1 MSSLVMNNL
10 LILVLMPIFAGISY
24 YISGHV
30 IARRLCLVMP
40 ILMLLYTIYL
50 RTIGSFPIGMLLLS
64 ETMPYGMALR
74 MDALSFSL
82 ILLNSVLFC
91 MTTLYANHKPYF
103 SKGFIFVF
111 LSLEGLING
120 IFLSTDLFN
129 LYVLIEL
136 STVLVAILIMYK
148 KENRSIYD
156 GLIYLMSNLV
166 AMAFFL
172 LGIGYCYKLFG
183 VLDLDSLKIAIDN
196 VKDPKVLILP
206 FAFLMTG
213 VSLKAAIMPLF
224 SWLPRAHAAPSAP
237 TIVSAI
243 LSGIFV
249 KTGIYLLI
257 RMQWLFGN
265 QLDLMPLFLALGYT
279 TAIIGFI
286 FAMVQKDIK
295 LVLAYQTISKM
306 GLILIGLGYNTELSR
321 LGAMYLILS
330 HGLYKPLLFLIS
342 GQLIE
347 HYQTRQLSDMHS
359 LWHISKKLSL
369 ILIIAIFSITAA
381 PLFSGS
387 ISKVLIGYSAPTLA
401 MDLISIGTMLSFVK
415 FIGVILPM
423 PSSASSVSKSPIVIE
438 KMQWLSLFVLATLC
452 VILGSLEGVISNL
465 VLFQS
470 IPLLLKSDMLTKLMR
485 YVIEFIVCLLIYK
498 RVISNNNWLDKL
510 RKVDLSFNAM
520 NIALVTYFAG
530 IMLYL
535 LV

>member
-10 LILVLMPIFAGISY
+10 LILVLMPFFTGIAY
-24 YISGHV
+24 YISGHSF
-30 IARRLCLVMP
+30 ARRLCLVTP
-40 ILMLLYTIYL
+40 LFLLVYTVYL
-50 RTIGSFPIGMLLLS
+50 RTLGNFPIEMLLLS
-64 ETMPYGMALR
+64 EAMPYGMALR

-82 ILLNSVLFC
+82 ILLNSLLFF
-91 MTTLYANHKPYF
+91 TTTIYALNKPYF
-103 SKGFIFVF
+103 TKEFGFVF
-111 LSLEGLING
+111 LSLQGLING

-136 STVLVAILIMYK
+136 STVLVAILIMSK

-183 VLDLDSLKIAIDN
+183 VLELDRLKLAIDA
-196 VKDPKVLILP
+196 VQDPKVLILP

-213 VSLKAAIMPLF
+213 ISLKAALMPLF

-257 RMQWLFGN
+257 RIHWLFGN
-265 QLDLMPLFLALGYT
+265 QLDLMPLFLFLGYI
-279 TAIIGFI
+279 TAILGFI
-286 FAMVQKDIK
+286 LAMVQNDIK

-306 GLILIGLGYNTELSR
+306 GLIVIGLGYNTELSR

-330 HGLYKPLLFLIS
+330 HGLFKPLLFLIS
-342 GQLIE
+342 GLLIE
-347 HYQTRQLSDMHS
+347 YYQTRQLTDMHN
-359 LWHISKKLSL
+359 LWHVSKKLSVLL
-369 ILIIAIFSITAA
+369 IVAVLSITAA

-387 ISKVLIGYSAPTLA
+387 ISKVLIGYSAPALA

-415 FIGVILPM
+415 LIKVIIPK
-423 PSSASSVSKSPIVIE
+423 PTIESSVSKAPIAIE
-438 KMQWLSLFVLATLC
+438 NMQWLSMFVLASLC
-452 VILGSLEGVISNL
+452 VLLGSLAGVISNF
-465 VLFQS
+465 VLLQS
-470 IPLLLKSDMLTKLMR
+470 FPLLKADLFIKSIR
-485 YVIEFIVCLLIYK
+485 YLIEFLVCILIYNH
-498 RVISNNNWLDKL
+498 VISKNTWLAKL
-510 RKVDLSFNAM
+510 RNVDLSFNAM
-520 NIALVTYFAG
+520 NIALVAYFAG
-530 IMLYL
+530 TMLYF